1 MSLKFKIRKHISILN
16 HKPTSNRSKKLI
28 EKKEVASLLKKK
40 QRERKRHETKME
52 VRKL

>member
-1 MSLKFKIRKHISILN
+1 LN
-16 HKPTSNRSKKLI
+16 HKPASNRSKKLI

-40 QRERKRHETKME
+40 TERERERERHETKME